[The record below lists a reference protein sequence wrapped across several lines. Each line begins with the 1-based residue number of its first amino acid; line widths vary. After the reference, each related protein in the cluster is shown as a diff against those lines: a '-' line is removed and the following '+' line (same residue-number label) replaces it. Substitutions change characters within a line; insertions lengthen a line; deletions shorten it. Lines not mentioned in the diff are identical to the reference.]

1 MTRQVGILSKF
12 APPSLV
18 LTLVGALI
26 IRVLLVFA
34 TPALFAP
41 DEAAHLLYV
50 DAVATGPQLP
60 VQSISPDPGQTRGAD
75 EFFQPPLFYV
85 VAAPLFKLLLPFG
98 QAPVYGVRLLNVVI
112 SLAVILMAYRLARR
126 IFPARPAVATTA
138 AALTGFLPTFAGN
151 SSSANNDLLAIL
163 LVAAAIDGMVAT
175 LMNARLPGNDVARL
189 CLVVGLALYTKTSAL
204 ALVPVLLLWAWLL
217 QRQGV
222 ARARMALLVPAVALA
237 AIMPWW
243 LLRNQLAYGNLLGV
257 DRGWAH
263 LAGPW
268 LERLTVT
275 LSYLGWSFWAAFG
288 RINEVRPPMPL
299 LLLPWLLLLVAAARA
314 LRPARRALP
323 LSPAQRHALLLL
335 GALSCLIAL
344 GTLKFGLDYGQGQ
357 GRYLFLALPALA
369 VLAGFAFCDRLGLAE
384 GRAART
390 LAVGSA
396 IYCITVVGLFAL
408 PAYTQVRVVTGVCAE
423 TVAGETGDYDSWVL
437 NRRPCPTPP
446 GQ

>member
-1 MTRQVGILSKF
+1 
-12 APPSLV
+12 
-18 LTLVGALI
+18 
-26 IRVLLVFA
+26 
-34 TPALFAP
+34 
-41 DEAAHLLYV
+41 
-50 DAVATGPQLP
+50 
-60 VQSISPDPGQTRGAD
+60 
-75 EFFQPPLFYV
+75 
-85 VAAPLFKLLLPFG
+85 
-98 QAPVYGVRLLNVVI
+98 
-112 SLAVILMAYRLARR
+112 
-126 IFPARPAVATTA
+126 
-138 AALTGFLPTFAGN
+138 
-151 SSSANNDLLAIL
+151 
-163 LVAAAIDGMVAT
+163 
-175 LMNARLPGNDVARL
+175 
-189 CLVVGLALYTKTSAL
+189 
-204 ALVPVLLLWAWLL
+204 
-217 QRQGV
+217 
-222 ARARMALLVPAVALA
+222 
-237 AIMPWW
+237 
-243 LLRNQLAYGNLLGV
+243 
-257 DRGWAH
+257 
-263 LAGPW
+263 
-268 LERLTVT
+268 
-275 LSYLGWSFWAAFG
+275 
-288 RINEVRPPMPL
+288 MPL